1 MKETA
6 CMSKIF
12 GERVSTRRLNCHT
25 EEMSIMLIFS
35 PTRMTSTS
43 SLSRLTERKKSI
55 LEESTL
61 SILLTL
67 ENVASSKKKLE
78 KMPNLR
84 METSSLSKLVQST
97 SFH

>member
-1 MKETA
+1 
-6 CMSKIF
+6 
-12 GERVSTRRLNCHT
+12 
-25 EEMSIMLIFS
+25 MLIFS

-43 SLSRLTERKKSI
+43 SLSRLTERKKLI

-61 SILLTL
+61 LILLKL

-78 KMPNLR
+78 MMPNLR

>member
-1 MKETA
+1 
-6 CMSKIF
+6 MSKIF
-12 GERVSTRRLNCHT
+12 GERASTRRLNCHT

-61 SILLTL
+61 LILLTL

-84 METSSLSKLVQST
+84 MGTLSLSKLVQST
-97 SFH
+97 

>member
-1 MKETA
+1 
-6 CMSKIF
+6 MSKTF
-12 GERVSTRRLNCHT
+12 GERASTRRLNCHT
-25 EEMSIMLIFS
+25 GEMSIMLIFS

-43 SLSRLTERKKSI
+43 SLSRQTERKKSI

-61 SILLTL
+61 LILLTL

-84 METSSLSKLVQST
+84 METSSLLKLVQST
-97 SFH
+97 SFL

>member
-1 MKETA
+1 
-6 CMSKIF
+6 
-12 GERVSTRRLNCHT
+12 
-25 EEMSIMLIFS
+25 MLIFS

-43 SLSRLTERKKSI
+43 SLSRLTERKKLI

-61 SILLTL
+61 LILLKL

>member
-1 MKETA
+1 
-6 CMSKIF
+6 
-12 GERVSTRRLNCHT
+12 
-25 EEMSIMLIFS
+25 MLIFS